1 MAFNIMNFF
10 DLALIIQLF
19 VLIDPLTASP
29 ILMSAYKNKMN
40 IRKIAASAVLIAFI
54 IAVLVAVFGVYLFN
68 LFGIGIDSFRI
79 AGGIVLL
86 LLGLET
92 IRSKQE
98 DGKNVKKT
106 DALVSIIATP
116 LLTGPAIISFITI
129 KAYEIGQTAIIFN
142 VFFAFIL
149 VAIVFMTFS
158 FFVSKINLKIVD
170 IVSRVLGLFL
180 TAVAIEMIAKGI
192 TGLMGAG

>member
-1 MAFNIMNFF
+1 MSFNIMSMF
-10 DLALIIQLF
+10 DLALIIQMF
-19 VLIDPLTASP
+19 VLLDPLTASP

-40 IRKIAASAVLIAFI
+40 IRNIAISAVLIAFA
-54 IAVLVAVFGVYLFN
+54 IAVLVAIFGIYLFN

-98 DGKNVKKT
+98 EEKDIKKT
-106 DALVSIIATP
+106 DAIVSIIATP

-129 KAYEIGQTAIIFN
+129 KAFEIGQTAIIFN
-142 VFFAFIL
+142 IFFAFIL
-149 VAIVFMTFS
+149 VAIVFMLFTFFIS
-158 FFVSKINLKIVD
+158 RINHKFVD

-192 TGLMGAG
+192 SGFLG